1 MSFHT
6 CYSCICYLLRIL
18 VHIHVHLIFAYL
30 PCLPTVIYICI
41 LLLLI
46 SLACLLS
53 YTCASYIY
61 WGLCFDESLCICMV
75 STVIYIYLYLFV
87 TPTLNWFGELPW
99 TVLMIKILA
108 QVSLKRSI
116 KNFPI
121 HQEEKHVFLVS
132 TLEFFFWLSFLL
144 HLLSFKWSN
153 RRNSIGRKSLFLFYY
168 IIYFKTLKRKL
179 FFPSKSCIMCVLQ
192 K

>member
-87 TPTLNWFGELPW
+87 TPTLNWFGEVPW

-132 TLEFFFWLSFLL
+132 TLEFFFGCLSFFTSCPLNDPIVETQL
-144 HLLSFKWSN
+144 EENLYSYFIISF
-153 RRNSIGRKSLFLFYY
+153 I
-168 IIYFKTLKRKL
+168 
-179 FFPSKSCIMCVLQ
+179 SKH
-192 K
+192 